1 MARRYYYLVTSL
13 PALGALGSAPPLSPR
28 EMLERLA
35 GAPLELATA
44 IFLPD
49 DLLQRESFLAG
60 ALARPEPAVLTSEQ
74 VRSEAPLPDPLV
86 PRSPAATWAAPAD
99 GVWEACYRHA
109 AAMARRHASR
119 LLAEWVRHEV
129 GLRNAL
135 AAERARILGLD
146 LDPWLVARELGAP
159 AEDFAAVVRAWST
172 APDPLRAQRALDDA
186 RWSWSLEHDDWFGFG
201 QDEVAAYA
209 ARLGWIA
216 RWHRLS
222 PEAGV
227 RSAA

>member
-1 MARRYYYLVTSL
+1 VEQRFYYLVTSL

-28 EMLERLA
+28 GLLERLDA
-35 GAPLELATA
+35 APLDLATA

-60 ALARPEPAVLTSEQ
+60 RREPFEPAVLTSEQ
-74 VRSEAPLPDPLV
+74 IRGEAPLPALLDPH
-86 PRSPAATWAAPAD
+86 SPAKTRAVAADA
-99 GVWEACYRHA
+99 VWEACYAHA

-119 LLAEWVRHEV
+119 LLAEWVRYEV

-135 AAERARILGLD
+135 AADRARLLGLD
-146 LDPWLVARELGAP
+146 PESWLVARELGAP
-159 AEDFAAVVRAWST
+159 QEEFAGAVRAFAA
-172 APDPLRAQRALDDA
+172 APDPLRAQRALDRA
-186 RWSWSLEHDDWFGFG
+186 RWSWSLDHDDWFGFG

-209 ARLGWIA
+209 LRLGWIA

-222 PEAGV
+222 AETS

>member
-1 MARRYYYLVTSL
+1 VARRYYYLVISL

-28 EMLERLA
+28 ELLVRLD
-35 GAPLELATA
+35 GPTLDLATA

-60 ALARPEPAVLTSEQ
+60 ALERPEPAVLTSEQ
-74 VRSEAPLPDPLV
+74 IRGEAPLPAPLD
-86 PRSPAATWAAPAD
+86 PRSPGATRAVPAD
-99 GVWEACYRHA
+99 AVWEACWVHA
-109 AAMARRHASR
+109 RSVALRHASR
-119 LLAEWVRHEV
+119 LLAEWVRFEV

-135 AAERARILGLD
+135 AAERSRLLGLD
-146 LDPWLVARELGAP
+146 PEPWLVARELGAP
-159 AEDFAAVVRAWST
+159 PEELAGIVRAFAA
-172 APDPLRAQRALDDA
+172 APDPLPAQRALDAA

-209 ARLGWIA
+209 LRLGWIA

-222 PEAGV
+222 SEPL